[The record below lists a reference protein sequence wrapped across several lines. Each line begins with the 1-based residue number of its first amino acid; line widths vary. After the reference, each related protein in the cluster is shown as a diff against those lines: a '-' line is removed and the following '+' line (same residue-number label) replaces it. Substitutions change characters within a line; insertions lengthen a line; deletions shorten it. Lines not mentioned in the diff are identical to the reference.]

1 MEQDWGYRAGEAP
14 VNPPPELMVMVAA
27 LVLEVQGLV
36 PSEWRSAGH
45 PQVIMAS
52 EPQTVA
58 VGFLL
63 LSWGGKARL

>member
-1 MEQDWGYRAGEAP
+1 MGVQSWGSPRE
-14 VNPPPELMVMVAA
+14 PPLELMVMVAA